1 MSPDVLVPEHAFAV
15 NVFQNLDEIIEARV
29 QLSEIVGPQAIC
41 LGPVRSPAMLGKN
54 SFKPGEQGS
63 VWDVRVGPVRPTQ
76 GPIMGPQ
83 SVTDLTLV

>member
-29 QLSEIVGPQAIC
+29 QLSEIVGPQTMC
-41 LGPVRSPAMLGKN
+41 LGPVRPPAMLGKN
-54 SFKPGEQGS
+54 SFKPGEQSS
-63 VWDVRVGPVRPTQ
+63 VWNIQPVRPTQ

-83 SVTDLTLV
+83 SVTDLALV